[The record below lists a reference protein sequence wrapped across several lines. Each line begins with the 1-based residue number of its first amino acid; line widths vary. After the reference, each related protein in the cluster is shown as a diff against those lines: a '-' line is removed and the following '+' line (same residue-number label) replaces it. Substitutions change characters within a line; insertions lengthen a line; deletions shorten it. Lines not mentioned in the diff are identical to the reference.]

1 MIEALRQPLIVR
13 PKYRD
18 YVWGGQ
24 RLRPGQLTAEAW
36 IVYEGDRVTTGPL
49 QGRTLAELAVEFGS
63 ALLGTRAIDRTGT
76 RFPILIK
83 LLDCAA
89 WLSLQVHPN
98 DEQARRLAGPDQ
110 FGKTEAWHILE
121 ATPEAEILG
130 GLRSGTTAEALAQA
144 VRNGSL
150 LDHMQRL
157 NVRAGETVLIRAGT
171 IHALGPG
178 LLLYEIQQTSN
189 LTYRVFDW
197 NRPAS
202 DGRPLHI
209 EQSLAV
215 ADPNATAPITPRPAF
230 IDGQAAPL
238 IKCDYFTLE
247 LLTAQT
253 KSIDLAT
260 RGESFHAL
268 TVTEGEAVIESD
280 EWQVPL
286 KRCETAIIPAACD
299 TYRLQP
305 QGRTQIL
312 KATVGMA
319 QNTLRVSLTL

>member
-1 MIEALRQPLIVR
+1 MIAALHQPILVT
-13 PKYRD
+13 PEYRD

-36 IVYEGDRVTTGPL
+36 VVYAHDRVAAGPL
-49 QGRTLAELAVEFGS
+49 QGRTLAEVAAEFGA
-63 ALLGTRAIDRTGT
+63 ALLGTRALERTGP

-121 ATPEAEILG
+121 AAPDAEILCG
-130 GLRSGTTAEALAQA
+130 VRAGTTAETLAQA
-144 VRNGSL
+144 VRGGTL

-157 NVRAGETVLIRAGT
+157 NVQAGDSVFIRPGT

-178 LLLYEIQQTSN
+178 VLLYEVQQTSD

-202 DGRPLHI
+202 EGRALHL

-215 ADPNATAPITPRPAF
+215 ADLSAASSIAPPPAF
-230 IDGQAAPL
+230 VAGQSTPL
-238 IKCDYFTLE
+238 IQCDYFTLE
-247 LLTAQT
+247 MLTAEAAP
-253 KSIDLAT
+253 IELAT

-268 TVTEGEAVIESD
+268 TVIEGQAVVASEVGRVVINR
-280 EWQVPL
+280 L
-286 KRCETAIIPAACD
+286 ETAIIPAACEI
-299 TYRLQP
+299 YRVKP
-305 QGRTQIL
+305 QGQMKML
-312 KATVGMA
+312 KAAVA
-319 QNTLRVSLTL
+319 

>member
-1 MIEALRQPLIVR
+1 MIEALRQPLLVE
-13 PKYRD
+13 PEYRD

-36 IVYEGDRVTTGPL
+36 IVYERDRVTGGPL
-49 QGRTLAELAVEFGS
+49 HGRTLGDIAAEFGA
-63 ALLGTRAIDRTGT
+63 ALLGTRAFQRTGP

-98 DEQARRLAGPDQ
+98 DEQAQRLEGPDQ

-121 ATPEAEILG
+121 AAPDAEILG
-130 GLRSGTTAEALAQA
+130 GLRDGTTAEELAQA
-144 VRNGSL
+144 VRGGTL
-150 LDHMQRL
+150 LDHIQRL
-157 NVRAGETVLIRAGT
+157 NVRAGDTVFIRAGT

-178 LLLYEIQQTSN
+178 LMLYEIQQTSN

-209 EQSLAV
+209 DQSLAV
-215 ADPNATAPITPRPAF
+215 TDLKAVAPVTPRPAF
-230 IDGQAAPL
+230 TDGQATTL
-238 IKCDYFTLE
+238 ITCDYFTLD
-247 LLTAQT
+247 LLTAEAN
-253 KSIDLAT
+253 SIDLAT

-268 TVTEGEAVIESD
+268 TVIDGQSVIESD

-286 KRCETAIIPAACD
+286 HRHQTALIPAACD
-299 TYRLQP
+299 AYRIRP
-305 QGRTQIL
+305 QGKTQLL
-312 KATVGMA
+312 KA
-319 QNTLRVSLTL
+319 SIP

>member
-1 MIEALRQPLIVR
+1 MIEALRQPLLVE
-13 PKYRD
+13 PEYRD

-36 IVYEGDRVTTGPL
+36 IVYEHDQVARGLL
-49 QGRTLAELAVEFGS
+49 QGRTLAEIATEFGS
-63 ALLGTRAIDRTGT
+63 ALLGTRAIERTGS

-98 DEQARRLAGPDQ
+98 DEQARQLESPDQ

-121 ATPEAEILG
+121 AEPDAEILA
-130 GLRSGTTAEALAQA
+130 GLRNGTTAETLAQT
-144 VRNGSL
+144 VRGGTL

-157 NVRAGETVLIRAGT
+157 NVHAGETVFIRAGT

-209 EQSLAV
+209 DQSLAV
-215 ADPNATAPITPRPAF
+215 TDLTAVAPVTPPPAF
-230 IDGQAAPL
+230 VDGQATTL
-238 IKCDYFTLE
+238 IDCDYFSLE
-247 LLTAQT
+247 LLTAEVN
-253 KSIDLAT
+253 SIDLAT

-268 TVTEGEAVIESD
+268 TVIEGQATIES
-280 EWQVPL
+280 EAGRVVL
-286 KRCETAIIPAACD
+286 NRLETALIPAACEA
-299 TYRLQP
+299 YRIRP
-305 QGRTQIL
+305 QGHTQLL
-312 KATVGMA
+312 KAAV
-319 QNTLRVSLTL
+319 V

>member
-1 MIEALRQPLIVR
+1 MIEVLQQPILVT
-13 PKYRD
+13 PEYRD

-36 IVYEGDRVTTGPL
+36 IVYESDRVAAGPL
-49 QGRTLAELAVEFGS
+49 QGRTLAQVAAEFGS
-63 ALLGTRAIDRTGT
+63 ALLGARAIDRTGS

-98 DEQARRLAGPDQ
+98 DEQARQLEGPDQ
-110 FGKTEAWHILE
+110 FGKTEAWHILDAE
-121 ATPEAEILG
+121 PAAEILC
-130 GLRSGTTAEALAQA
+130 GLRDGTSAETLAQA
-144 VRNGSL
+144 VRGGTL

-157 NVRAGETVLIRAGT
+157 NVNAGDTVFIRAGT

-178 LLLYEIQQTSN
+178 LMLYEIQQTSN

-209 EQSLAV
+209 DQSLAV
-215 ADPNATAPITPRPAF
+215 TDLKAVAPITPPPAF
-230 IDGQAAPL
+230 VDGQATTL
-238 IKCDYFTLE
+238 INCDYFTLE
-247 LLTAQT
+247 LLTAET
-253 KSIDLAT
+253 NSIDLAT

-268 TVTEGEAVIESD
+268 TVIDGQAIIEGD

-286 KRCETAIIPAACD
+286 HRHQTALIPAACD
-299 TYRLQP
+299 AYRVRP
-305 QGRTQIL
+305 QGKTQLL
-312 KATVGMA
+312 KAA
-319 QNTLRVSLTL
+319 IP